1 MLNSRLE
8 VNMTLDYVSFHS
20 TKQNRIKETI
30 QMSGWNRHVKCI
42 PMTLFENENENNNI
56 LSSQFDFVNS
66 LILFFG

>member
-42 PMTLFENENENNNI
+42 PMTLFENENNNI